1 MLDRKTYNL
10 MKKKYGKV
18 ASWAVWD
25 EQLDKPKSNMG
36 NMAWA
41 KDEEKLCSEL
51 NPNFV
56 FVGLNKSKRP
66 DENLKDE
73 NSSARIPW

>member
-1 MLDRKTYNL
+1 
-10 MKKKYGKV
+10 
-18 ASWAVWD
+18 
-25 EQLDKPKSNMG
+25 MG
-36 NMAWA
+36 NMEWA

-66 DENLKDE
+66 NSEDE
-73 NSSARIPW
+73 NSSARIPWKIFIVGIAAVIPTNFDMR